1 MVNRYLALLV
11 EELRAEGLA
20 DPLAEAFTLA
30 ALWDDLAR
38 LAGETPPP
46 AVRRRFDD
54 DNPTGNPASWGPSL
68 APTPIAAPAI
78 PARH

>member
-1 MVNRYLALLV
+1 MIERHMTLLV
-11 EELRAEGLA
+11 EELREAGLA

-46 AVRRRFDD
+46 AVRRRFEDD
-54 DNPTGNPASWGPSL
+54 APTDSPAGWGPSL
-68 APTPIAAPAI
+68 TPSPRVSLAAPT
-78 PARH
+78 RR